1 MTLPCM
7 HVQVINK
14 KVGGVTLIS
23 WYVVIIRAQILL
35 YLPNLVEKNIKGNGL
50 YDGTASENLLREGL
64 GTCGVDNREEYYSD
78 SWEDDKPHGYGYN
91 LKKSWFTY

>member
-1 MTLPCM
+1 MLQKQNMKPDNLLLNGEKRYWVKKQLMKIDDITM
-7 HVQVINK
+7 HAC
-14 KVGGVTLIS
+14 TS
-23 WYVVIIRAQILL
+23 
-35 YLPNLVEKNIKGNGL
+35 NGL